1 MFQQTATNTA
11 MHKQTDKP
19 PLRKRPV
26 HLQTYDKS
34 PGLHS
39 YATSISLNE
48 RPADMLKTTSN
59 TTVRIIHNPPIIK
72 HPFLLNFTTRGNR
85 KHDMSNI
92 NRLSNT
98 PLNAIAQAL
107 PIHSASTC

>member
-1 MFQQTATNTA
+1 MLLKTTNN
-11 MHKQTDKP
+11 HR
-19 PLRKRPV
+19 LPV
-26 HLQTYDKS
+26 I
-34 PGLHS
+34 GL

-72 HPFLLNFTTRGNR
+72 HSFLLNFTTRGNR